1 MNVLWNPHFIYIC
14 ICIYKAYWHLAMPIC
29 VHIICGCFHVTR
41 AELIVETETL
51 WPTEPKMCILCPLP
65 ERSLL
70 IPGFELFY
78 IPFQPKLTEGPQNFL
93 CFSECTT
100 PRHSDCSV
108 FITHQDVTV
117 STVTAPSCPSHLGVI
132 KICRQS
138 LSPDLIVWCPASLR
152 DLWLPTLIQQ

>member
-1 MNVLWNPHFIYIC
+1 MNILWNPHFIYIC
-14 ICIYKAYWHLAMPIC
+14 IYKAYWRLAMPIC

-51 WPTEPKMCILCPLP
+51 RPTEPKMCILCPLP
-65 ERSLL
+65 EGSLL

-78 IPFQPKLTEGPQNFL
+78 IPFQPELTQSLQNFL
-93 CFSECTT
+93 FLRMAPPT
-100 PRHSDCSV
+100 RFWMFCSV
-108 FITHQDVTV
+108 SITHRNWTV

-132 KICRQS
+132 KICTQS
-138 LSPDLIVWCPASLR
+138 LSPDWIIWCPVSLR